1 MPPLDIR
8 FVQTHLR
15 HTSLASTQIYTHVD
29 PAINAEQVKGRLN
42 KFFQEIEYIRVQ
54 TRPSD
59 LLSQLSQ
66 GTSHFKGCWRNLHG
80 LEFPSARRYFV
91 LHAKPSDCT
100 DAGTHEAICDPTS
113 FTSVCQRTDQ
123 YPARN
128 SNLFTRFHLLSCE
141 RGIPARKC

>member
-1 MPPLDIR
+1 MKLFLGRPNWESEKEDIIDVGEKVSIVR
-8 FVQTHLR
+8 EIMK
-15 HTSLASTQIYTHVD
+15 SGK
-29 PAINAEQVKGRLN
+29 KGKDL
-42 KFFQEIEYIRVQ
+42 
-54 TRPSD
+54 SD

-66 GTSHFKGCWRNLHG
+66 GASHFKGCWRNLHG

-91 LHAKPSDCT
+91 LHAKPSDFT
-100 DAGTHEAICDPTS
+100 DAGTYEAICDPTT

-128 SNLFTRFHLLSCE
+128 SNLFARFHPLSCE

>member
-1 MPPLDIR
+1 MKLFLGRPNWESEKEDIIDVGEKVSIVR
-8 FVQTHLR
+8 EIMK
-15 HTSLASTQIYTHVD
+15 SGK
-29 PAINAEQVKGRLN
+29 KGKDL
-42 KFFQEIEYIRVQ
+42 
-54 TRPSD
+54 SD

-66 GTSHFKGCWRNLHG
+66 GASHFKGCWRNLHG
-80 LEFPSARRYFV
+80 FEFPSARRYFV
-91 LHAKPSDCT
+91 LHAKPSDFT

-128 SNLFTRFHLLSCE
+128 SNLFARFHPLSCE